1 MERTTT
7 NSHAEMLR
15 ELVPAHSSEPFEE
28 EEDAEER
35 LARSRDR
42 NREHAR
48 RTRLRKKA
56 QLQSLQNR
64 VEGLENKRHL
74 FCQILEECR
83 SHLESCT
90 RHDLRK

>member
-1 MERTTT
+1 MERITT
-7 NSHAEMLR
+7 NSHVEMLR

-48 RTRLRKKA
+48 RTRGELRIA
-56 QLQSLQNR
+56 IMNLVAIFVSSSLLECPIMNEK
-64 VEGLENKRHL
+64 EGTHG
-74 FCQILEECR
+74 
-83 SHLESCT
+83 H
-90 RHDLRK
+90 